1 MRDGE
6 RERVS
11 LARSGARAG
20 GRGRGAGRRV
30 AVSECPRMN
39 DGGETRLSNAIVLI
53 FTLRLDDWTRRSAAK
68 ASQFVLVPKSST
80 TDPSPD
86 PAQTEYM
93 STNKMSPSSGKE
105 AVPAGGLA
113 QLPPPPQ
120 QQHLPVPVP
129 ESQPAA
135 ANASRSAPAIASTI
149 SMAVPVPVP
158 VPIPIPAVSAGLVAS
173 DTKVPPPPATTTG
186 APTTAAAAAAP
197 PASNAAAAKAGTKRS
212 APIASLPPLDRSG
225 RNLSEKKI
233 RRLEKNRLSARE
245 CRRKKKEAAQ
255 NMEREINLLEAE
267 NLRLR
272 LQLQVSAT

>member
-1 MRDGE
+1 
-6 RERVS
+6 
-11 LARSGARAG
+11 
-20 GRGRGAGRRV
+20 
-30 AVSECPRMN
+30 MN
-39 DGGETRLSNAIVLI
+39 DGGETKLKTASCIMQSFSFLI
-53 FTLRLDDWTRRSAAK
+53 FTAIGRLDATK
-68 ASQFVLVPKSST
+68 CCQASQFVLVPKSST

-158 VPIPIPAVSAGLVAS
+158 VPVPIPIPAVSAGLAAS

-186 APTTAAAAAAP
+186 APATAGAG
-197 PASNAAAAKAGTKRS
+197 SNAAAAKAGTKRS

>member
-6 RERVS
+6 RES
-11 LARSGARAG
+11 LLHARAG
-20 GRGRGAGRRV
+20 TPS
-30 AVSECPRMN
+30 SECPRMN
-39 DGGETRLSNAIVLI
+39 DGGETKLKQSQS
-53 FTLRLDDWTRRSAAK
+53 FSFSLRLDDWTIGRDEVPSV
-68 ASQFVLVPKSST
+68 SQFVLVPKSST

-113 QLPPPPQ
+113 QLPLPPPPQ

-135 ANASRSAPAIASTI
+135 ANASSSAPAIASAI
-149 SMAVPVPVP
+149 SMAVPVPVPVP
-158 VPIPIPAVSAGLVAS
+158 VPIPIPAVSAGLAAS
-173 DTKVPPPPATTTG
+173 DTEVPPPPATTTG
-186 APTTAAAAAAP
+186 APATAAAGP
-197 PASNAAAAKAGTKRS
+197 NAAAAKAGTKRS

>member
-1 MRDGE
+1 MTEEKQDSATQSFSF
-6 RERVS
+6 S
-11 LARSGARAG
+11 L
-20 GRGRGAGRRV
+20 
-30 AVSECPRMN
+30 
-39 DGGETRLSNAIVLI
+39 TAIG
-53 FTLRLDDWTRRSAAK
+53 RLDATK
-68 ASQFVLVPKSST
+68 CCCQASQFVLVPKSST

-158 VPIPIPAVSAGLVAS
+158 IPIPAVSAGLAAS

-186 APTTAAAAAAP
+186 APATAGAG
-197 PASNAAAAKAGTKRS
+197 SNAAAAKAGTKRS

>member
-1 MRDGE
+1 MQ
-6 RERVS
+6 S
-11 LARSGARAG
+11 FSF
-20 GRGRGAGRRV
+20 
-30 AVSECPRMN
+30 
-39 DGGETRLSNAIVLI
+39 LI
-53 FTLRLDDWTRRSAAK
+53 FTAIGRLDATK
-68 ASQFVLVPKSST
+68 CCQASQFVLVPKSST

-158 VPIPIPAVSAGLVAS
+158 VPVPIPIPAVSAGLAAS
-173 DTKVPPPPATTTG
+173 DTKVPPPPATTKG
-186 APTTAAAAAAP
+186 APATAGAG
-197 PASNAAAAKAGTKRS
+197 SNAAAAKAGTKRS

>member
-1 MRDGE
+1 MTEEKQNSNRKFAHWFARKLQSFNRSHFHCDWTIGRDEVPSQVCIGPKVE
-6 RERVS
+6 HHGP
-11 LARSGARAG
+11 LAR
-20 GRGRGAGRRV
+20 
-30 AVSECPRMN
+30 
-39 DGGETRLSNAIVLI
+39 
-53 FTLRLDDWTRRSAAK
+53 
-68 ASQFVLVPKSST
+68 
-80 TDPSPD
+80 
-86 PAQTEYM
+86 QTEYM

-135 ANASRSAPAIASTI
+135 ANASSSAPAIASTI

-158 VPIPIPAVSAGLVAS
+158 VPIPIPAVSAGLAAS

>member
-1 MRDGE
+1 MFLCL
-6 RERVS
+6 VS
-11 LARSGARAG
+11 QLESSLSRLSRS
-20 GRGRGAGRRV
+20 
-30 AVSECPRMN
+30 SECPRMN
-39 DGGETRLSNAIVLI
+39 DGGETNLNNAIPPRNFEI
-53 FTLRLDDWTRRSAAK
+53 RSHFHILLTIGRDEVP
-68 ASQFVLVPKSST
+68 SQLCCISPKVEHH
-80 TDPSPD
+80 PSPD

-93 STNKMSPSSGKE
+93 STNKMSPPSGKE

-113 QLPPPPQ
+113 QPPPPPPPPPQ
-120 QQHLPVPVP
+120 QPVHVPIP

-135 ANASRSAPAIASTI
+135 AKASSSAPAIASTT

-158 VPIPIPAVSAGLVAS
+158 IPAVSAGLARGM
-173 DTKVPPPPATTTG
+173 KVPPPPATTTG
-186 APTTAAAAAAP
+186 APTA
-197 PASNAAAAKAGTKRS
+197 AAAAKAGTKRS
-212 APIASLPPLDRSG
+212 APITSLPPLDRSG